1 MGTDRTLTQT
11 RKPRK
16 DASLGQPHLFVVFR
30 CDRPLDGG
38 ARISLAGAD
47 AVAFG
52 RGPRLGLERVQDGGA
67 TTLRIGVPDPRMSTS
82 HARLQRVLGAWVL
95 ADAGSKN
102 GTFCEG
108 RRIDRMEVADGAL
121 LELGHTFFL
130 FRDAVAA
137 SPGDVLEPAA
147 PGGPPRGFS
156 TLVPAFAAELARIE
170 RIARSTVPVLLNGQ
184 TGTGKEV
191 MARAIHALSE
201 RPGPFQAVNCAAIAP
216 NLVESELFGHKKGAF
231 TSAVDEH
238 PGAVRSA
245 HRGTLLLDEIGDLP
259 LPAQAALLRV
269 LQENEVLPVGSSRTV
284 PVDLRVVAATNRDLD
299 QLATEQR
306 FRADLLARLSG
317 YRCTLPPLRERRED
331 FALLSAAVLE
341 SARAPG
347 LTFSVEAARALLSYP
362 WPLNVRELEKCLT
375 AAAVLAEGGQVELD
389 HLPEAVRAAPKA
401 AQAPAPAE
409 SHEGPDAQ
417 RREEILKLMQ
427 EHGGNVTAVA
437 RAMGKARTQV
447 QRWLRRFRIDPLSF
461 RR

>member
-16 DASLGQPHLFVVFR
+16 EAALGQPHLFVVFR
-30 CDRPLDGG
+30 CDRPLEGG
-38 ARISLAGAD
+38 ARISLAGVD

-52 RGPRLGLERVQDGGA
+52 RGPRLALAKLQDDGA
-67 TTLRIGVPDPRMSTS
+67 TTLRVEVPDPRMSTS

-95 ADAGSKN
+95 ADTGSKN

-108 RRIDRMEVADGAL
+108 RRIERAQIADGAL

-130 FRDAVAA
+130 FREAVAA

-147 PGGPPRGFS
+147 ADGPPRGFA

-170 RIARSTVPVLLNGQ
+170 RIARSTVPVLLSGE

-191 MARAIHALSE
+191 IARAIHALSE

-231 TSAVDEH
+231 SGAVEDH

-245 HRGTLLLDEIGDLP
+245 NHGTLLLDEIGDLP
-259 LPAQAALLRV
+259 LLAQAALLRV

-299 QLATEQR
+299 QLAAAQR
-306 FRADLLARLSG
+306 FRPDLLARLSG
-317 YRCTLPPLRERRED
+317 YRCTLPRLRDRRED

-341 SARAPG
+341 RAGAPG
-347 LTFSVEAARALLSYP
+347 LTFSVEAARALLAHP

-375 AAAVLAEGGQVELD
+375 AAAVLAEGGHVELE
-389 HLPEAVRAAPKA
+389 HLPEAVRAPPKA
-401 AQAPAPAE
+401 SQAPRAE
-409 SHEGPDAQ
+409 ESPEGPDAE